1 MSANDFRLGGFS
13 PALESADH
21 FKIKKSYDLFIGG
34 GGSRRRNKLSLLI
47 LRPEKLF
54 PRLVWLEKKR

>member
-34 GGSRRRNKLSLLI
+34 GVGQGVETNCHY
-47 LRPEKLF
+47 
-54 PRLVWLEKKR
+54 